1 MFGKRADG
9 KAVKGLN
16 PFYRIIPYIMKKRSD
31 SQVFFEDRIYL
42 DNINEYIKNKKED
55 GIRITHMD
63 IMLTAMGRLLYERP
77 HLNRFVMNGRIY
89 QRNEQV
95 LSLEIKKKLLDDSTE
110 TTVKFRVNP
119 EDTVL
124 DVSKQ
129 VATIIQENKEE
140 NVVNGTDKL
149 AKLIMSFPNF
159 FIKIAVGIIM
169 LLDKHGMLPKKVID
183 ASPFHTS
190 AFLTNLGSLGIN
202 SIYHH
207 IYDFGTTSIF
217 FAMGNKR
224 YEKDAQGDIRVYM
237 DLKVVAD
244 ERICDGLYYA
254 RSFLLLRKY
263 FERPELLEEP
273 LNSIHNQRMKDNV
286 ISSI

>member
-42 DNINEYIKNKKED
+42 DNINEYINNKKED

-95 LSLEIKKKLLDDSTE
+95 LSLAIKKKLLDDATE

-159 FIKIAVGIIM
+159 FIKSAVGIIM

-263 FERPELLEEP
+263 FETPELLEEP
-273 LNSIHNQRMKDNV
+273 LNSRHNQSMKDNV

>member
-95 LSLEIKKKLLDDSTE
+95 LSLAIKKKLLDDATE

-159 FIKIAVGIIM
+159 FIKSAVGIIM

-224 YEKDAQGDIRVYM
+224 YEKDAQGNIRVYM

-273 LNSIHNQRMKDNV
+273 LNSIQNQSMKDNV

>member
-9 KAVKGLN
+9 VAIKGLN

-31 SQVFFEDRIYL
+31 SQVFFEDRVYL
-42 DNINEYIKNKKED
+42 DNINAYIKKKKDE
-55 GIRITHMD
+55 GIRVTHMD
-63 IMLTAMGRLLYERP
+63 IMLTAIGRLLCERP
-77 HLNRFVMNGRIY
+77 HLNRFAMNGRIY

-95 LSLEIKKKLLDDSTE
+95 LSLAIKKKLLDDAVE
-110 TTVKFRVNP
+110 TTVKFKVNP
-119 EDTVL
+119 DDTVL

-129 VATIIQENKEE
+129 VATIVQENKEE
-140 NVVNGTDKL
+140 NVANGTDKL
-149 AKLIMSFPNF
+149 AKTIMSFPNF
-159 FIKIAVGIIM
+159 FIKGVVGMIM
-169 LLDKHGMLPKKVID
+169 WLDKHGMLPKKVID

-244 ERICDGLYYA
+244 ERIYDGLYYA

-263 FERPELLEEP
+263 LENPELLEEP
-273 LNSIHNQRMKDNV
+273 LSSKHNQSMKDDV